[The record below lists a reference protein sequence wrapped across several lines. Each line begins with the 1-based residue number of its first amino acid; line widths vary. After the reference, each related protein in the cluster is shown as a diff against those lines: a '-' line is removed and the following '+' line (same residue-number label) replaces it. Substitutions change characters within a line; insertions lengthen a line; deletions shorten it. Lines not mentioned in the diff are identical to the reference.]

1 MSFRHFE
8 TGLRLT
14 IDKNTNIPKV
24 ETVDDSR
31 IYFSK
36 CSKRKA
42 FATVRGFENQQVF
55 VEFVLAMFQG
65 GSNKTCCIIKVFK
78 LEQAQ
83 KSADNEKDSTIK
95 NLNKQIDLIFYL
107 QCVRNYKLNRTLKIA

>member
-8 TGLRLT
+8 TGLRLR

-42 FATVRGFENQQVF
+42 FATVRGFENQQVL
-55 VEFVLAMFQG
+55 VVCKKLSERSSNKVLA
-65 GSNKTCCIIKVFK
+65 T
-78 LEQAQ
+78 
-83 KSADNEKDSTIK
+83 
-95 NLNKQIDLIFYL
+95 LNSRLAK
-107 QCVRNYKLNRTLKIA
+107 KH

>member
-24 ETVDDSR
+24 ETVNDSR

-42 FATVRGFENQQVF
+42 FAIVRGFEKSAGICRVYRCFNEAQIKVVASFKIQ
-55 VEFVLAMFQG
+55 ELAMKHYEKEPL
-65 GSNKTCCIIKVFK
+65 KT
-78 LEQAQ
+78 
-83 KSADNEKDSTIK
+83 
-95 NLNKQIDLIFYL
+95 
-107 QCVRNYKLNRTLKIA
+107 

>member
-1 MSFRHFE
+1 MAETMSFRHFE
-8 TGLRLT
+8 TGLRLI

-24 ETVDDSR
+24 ETVNDSR

-55 VEFVLAMFQG
+55 VECIGCFNEAQTKVVALLIQAGVL
-65 GSNKTCCIIKVFK
+65 
-78 LEQAQ
+78 
-83 KSADNEKDSTIK
+83 
-95 NLNKQIDLIFYL
+95 KQRKRFHH
-107 QCVRNYKLNRTLKIA
+107 

>member
-1 MSFRHFE
+1 MAETMSFRHFE
-8 TGLRLT
+8 TGLRLR

-42 FATVRGFENQQVF
+42 FATVRGFENQQVL
-55 VEFVLAMFQG
+55 VVCKSCLNEAQ
-65 GSNKTCCIIKVFK
+65 IKF
-78 LEQAQ
+78 LQHIY
-83 KSADNEKDSTIK
+83 SSRSM
-95 NLNKQIDLIFYL
+95 KQISP
-107 QCVRNYKLNRTLKIA
+107 LKT

>member
-8 TGLRLT
+8 TGLRLI

-24 ETVDDSR
+24 ETVNDSR

-42 FATVRGFENQQVF
+42 FATVRGFENQQVL
-55 VEFVLAMFQG
+55 VVCKDVSTRLKQ
-65 GSNKTCCIIKVFK
+65 K
-78 LEQAQ
+78 LLHHN
-83 KSADNEKDSTIK
+83 SSRSIEKDFTIK
-95 NLNKQIDLIFYL
+95 NLNKIIDMLFSF
-107 QCVRNYKLNRTLKIA
+107 QCARNCKLNRTLKIA

>member
-8 TGLRLT
+8 TGLRLS

-24 ETVDDSR
+24 ETDDDSR

-55 VEFVLAMFQG
+55 VEFVLTMFQG
-65 GSNKTCCIIKVFK
+65 GSNKTCCIFKVFK
-78 LEQAQ
+78 LEHVRNYVN
-83 KSADNEKDSTIK
+83 NEKDSTIK
-95 NLNKQIDLIFYL
+95 NLNKQIDMLFFF
-107 QCVRNYKLNRTLKIA
+107 QRVRNYKADCTLKIA